1 MLKYLKEE
9 KVLCIAWVLA
19 LVSMVMIH
27 PDFQY
32 IEYIDFKV
40 LALLFC
46 LMLVVKGFQKIGLFN
61 LLIEKMSVH
70 IKDSRS
76 LSRMLIFLCFFM
88 SMLITNDVAL
98 ITFVPFAILAL
109 KLCGQEQL
117 MISVIVL
124 QTIAANLGSMFT
136 PIGNPQNLYLFSVS
150 GMGIKEFF
158 GTMFLL
164 TMVSFAGLFVATF
177 MIPKSKISMK
187 IEDKITVSEKK
198 ELIVY
203 SILFILNLL
212 VVFRVLSWI
221 PVLLIT
227 MIMVIAIKSTE
238 LFKQVDYALLI
249 TFVGF
254 FIFVGNIGRIS
265 WFREILEQLIRGK
278 EILAAAVFSQFL
290 SNVPA
295 ALLISGFTEN
305 YKNLL
310 IGVNIGGLGTL
321 IASMASLIS
330 YKFYAQSENAEKGKY
345 MITFTVYNVVGL
357 VVLLFIALI

>member
-27 PDFQY
+27 PDLQY

-46 LMLVVKGFQKIGLFN
+46 LMLVVKGFQKIGVFN
-61 LLIEKMSVH
+61 FLIKKMSIH

-76 LSRMLIFLCFFM
+76 LSRMLIFACFFS

-98 ITFVPFAILAL
+98 ITFVPFTILSL
-109 KLCGQEQL
+109 KLCGEERL
-117 MISVIVL
+117 MIQVIVL

-150 GMGIKEFF
+150 GMGIREFF
-158 GTMFLL
+158 GATFGL
-164 TMVSFAGLFVATF
+164 TVVSFVGIAAATFLIPKNQIQMHIEEIELSEKTELFVYG
-177 MIPKSKISMK
+177 
-187 IEDKITVSEKK
+187 V
-198 ELIVY
+198 
-203 SILFILNLL
+203 LFVLNLL
-212 VVFRVLSWI
+212 VVFRILSWL
-221 PVLLIT
+221 PVLCITIVMVLI
-227 MIMVIAIKSTE
+227 IKKTE

-254 FIFVGNIGRIS
+254 FIFVGNIGRIT
-265 WFREILEQLIRGK
+265 WIREILSEMILGK
-278 EILAAAVFSQFL
+278 EVLTAVVFSQFL

-295 ALLISGFTEN
+295 TLLLSGFTTN
-305 YKNLL
+305 YKELL
-310 IGVNIGGLGTL
+310 MGVNIGGLGTL

-330 YKFYAQSENAEKGKY
+330 YKFYAQSENAQKGKY
-345 MITFTVYNVVGL
+345 FFVFTGYNIIGL
-357 VVLLFIALI
+357 LLLLFAVFIW